1 MAKYIIKESQYQK
14 ILETGAANAAMDL
27 DIYVQP
33 IDRDTSHGNENVIDS
48 IENICSKLNEL
59 KSSFE
64 TGKKIPLELKNTIFK
79 LDDDIK
85 KIYLQITN
93 EV

>member
-1 MAKYIIKESQYQK
+1 MAKYIISESQYQK

-27 DIYVQP
+27 DIYIQQ

-48 IENICSKLNEL
+48 IDNMNSKLEEL
-59 KSSFE
+59 KSMFSG
-64 TGKKIPLELKNTIFK
+64 GKKVPLELKNKIFK
-79 LDDDIK
+79 LDDDLNNV
-85 KIYLQITN
+85 YTQITS